1 MAKKNRR
8 IPMFTWG
15 FFYGKLAS
23 KNSTQKLRVF
33 TFPSHGGGGCGFE
46 LI

>member
-23 KNSTQKLRVF
+23 EDTKPKLRI
-33 TFPSHGGGGCGFE
+33 FPLSRME
-46 LI
+46 EDVDLS

>member
-23 KNSTQKLRVF
+23 HDTTPKLQIF
-33 TFPSHGGGGCGFE
+33 TFTMMEEDVDLS
-46 LI
+46 

>member
-15 FFYGKLAS
+15 FFYGTLAS
-23 KNSTQKLRVF
+23 KDTTPKLRIF
-33 TFPSHGGGGCGFE
+33 TFSMME
-46 LI
+46 ENVDLS

>member
-33 TFPSHGGGGCGFE
+33 TFSMME
-46 LI
+46 ENVDLS